1 MAVPHPVYVL
11 EDNLEAAGL
20 KAVEALAAE
29 GAISADD
36 LREITALQTA
46 LTAVRE
52 VIETHAPRLGWGDK
66 S

>member
-1 MAVPHPVYVL
+1 MAVSHPVYVL
-11 EDNLEAAGL
+11 EDNLEAARL
-20 KAVEALAAE
+20 KAVEALAAK
-29 GAISADD
+29 GAISDN

>member
-11 EDNLEAAGL
+11 EDNLEAARL

-36 LREITALQTA
+36 LREITRFKQL
-46 LTAVRE
+46 
-52 VIETHAPRLGWGDK
+52 
-66 S
+66 